1 VLRSWADGVA
11 DDGHFLV
18 LKDSTKKPKPTIQ
31 RLLLMEQPLLGV
43 QCRDRE
49 VHRPAAEQWPPI
61 LKDGGDVKCVKV
73 KVLLLVENGV
83 LLLFLFDES
92 IFADRVL
99 GSETVVFIGII
110 ERRIFD
116 DLAYRLGSSA
126 SCLPFFM
133 PEIWDDAGQEVE
145 QLIGMLLL
153 PIGKLVDSGIPNQS
167 GATGF
172 EDTGAKLASAIF

>member
-1 VLRSWADGVA
+1 
-11 DDGHFLV
+11 
-18 LKDSTKKPKPTIQ
+18 
-31 RLLLMEQPLLGV
+31 MEQPLLGV
-43 QCRDRE
+43 QRRDRE

-83 LLLFLFDES
+83 FLLFLLDET

-99 GSETVVFIGII
+99 CGKAVVFVGII

-133 PEIWDDAGQEVE
+133 PEIRDDAGQEVE
-145 QLIGMLLL
+145 QLIRVLLL
-153 PIGKLVDSGIPNQS
+153 PVGKLVDSGIPNQS
-167 GATGF
+167 GTTGF
-172 EDTGAKLASAIF
+172 EDAGAKLASAVF

>member
-1 VLRSWADGVA
+1 
-11 DDGHFLV
+11 
-18 LKDSTKKPKPTIQ
+18 
-31 RLLLMEQPLLGV
+31 MEQPLLGV

-73 KVLLLVENGV
+73 KILLLIENGV

-92 IFADRVL
+92 IFAGRVL
-99 GSETVVFIGII
+99 CSETVVFVGII

-126 SCLPFFM
+126 SCLPFLM
-133 PEIWDDAGQEVE
+133 PEIRDDAGQKVE
-145 QLIGMLLL
+145 QFIGVLLL
-153 PIGKLVDSGIPNQS
+153 PVGKLVDSGIPNQS
-167 GATGF
+167 GAPGF
-172 EDTGAKLASAIF
+172 EDTGAELASAVS